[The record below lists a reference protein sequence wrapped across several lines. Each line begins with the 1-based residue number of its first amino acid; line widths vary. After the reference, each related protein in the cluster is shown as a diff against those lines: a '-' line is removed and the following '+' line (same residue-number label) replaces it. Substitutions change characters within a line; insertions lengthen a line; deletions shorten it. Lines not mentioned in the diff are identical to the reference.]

1 MIIAELLVSIYIVF
15 DNCLLLMFYFNILPS
30 SMFLSFSLFGII
42 CFIFCYFFLS
52 FSHTHT
58 IYDGLMS
65 KYSRLWLIS
74 DV

>member
-30 SMFLSFSLFGII
+30 SMFLSLSLFYL
-42 CFIFCYFFLS
+42 FYFLLFLSFFLS
-52 FSHTHT
+52 LSHT

-65 KYSRLWLIS
+65 KYSRLCLIS
-74 DV
+74 DI